1 MFCPKCG
8 KETDASGKYCQ
19 WCGAAIEAAAPAK
32 QAVIATP
39 EVEEGP
45 EVGAY
50 AGLGR
55 RFVAWIVDTILIV
68 ILGII
73 VIAFFNLINGFNYL
87 YYIAVRHAPISS
99 LTEAGTY
106 DAALGP
112 IVAAVGVFVIIVP
125 WLYYAGFESSR
136 SQATP
141 GKVLMQL
148 AVTDLAGNRVSFARA
163 TLRFIGIFFF
173 AMFIP
178 LLVIVLGFAIIG
190 LTISL
195 AIAVLIIL
203 LNFLII
209 GLTKKR
215 QGIHDR
221 IAGCF
226 VLLQD

>member
-19 WCGAAIEAAAPAK
+19 WCGAAIEPAPPK
-32 QAVIATP
+32 QQAVAATP
-39 EVEEGP
+39 EAEESP
-45 EVGAY
+45 EVGVY

-73 VIAFFNLINGFNYL
+73 VIAFFNLIVGFKYL
-87 YYIAVRHAPISS
+87 YYIAVSHAPVSS
-99 LTEAGTY
+99 LTVAGTY

-112 IVAAVGVFVIIVP
+112 IIAALGVFIVIVP

-141 GKVLMQL
+141 GKVLMHL
-148 AVTDLAGNRVSFARA
+148 VVTDLAGNRVSFARA
-163 TLRFIGIFFF
+163 TLRFVGKY
-173 AMFIP
+173 
-178 LLVIVLGFAIIG
+178 
-190 LTISL
+190 IST
-195 AIAVLIIL
+195 LIIFIGYL
-203 LNFLII
+203 MI

-215 QGIHDR
+215 QGLHDK
-221 IAGCF
+221 IAGCL